1 MIIRHE
7 NKIIHAFRQGLP
19 VVAAGPI
26 GIAAGSCDIH
36 TEDQSLL
43 LGLTAQI
50 GHEACEGITIF
61 FIDVLKIDI
70 DSIKTVR
77 FSLFQELVN
86 DKALGMGVLKEFMSK
101 IRIKGIGH
109 KRPDLVPFLWARSVY
124 LAQPRLPPFHI
135 PPLHGTN
142 TAKQRS
148 GLGPWAAM
156 KDPRW
161 DHPYAAKPY

>member
-109 KRPDLVPFLWARSVY
+109 KRPDLVPFFVGPFRIPWHSRAFHLSIF
-124 LAQPRLPPFHI
+124 PRYTVPTRRNNGQAWDL
-135 PPLHGTN
+135 G
-142 TAKQRS
+142 QR
-148 GLGPWAAM
+148 
-156 KDPRW
+156 
-161 DHPYAAKPY
+161 